1 MSNPGWPGWLKAA
14 ITIGVLVGGFALA
27 QYFEG
32 STGNKTQKTPPST
45 STPGAVRTSPQK
57 SSSQPV
63 QISYSDLI
71 DKGTITH
78 SGQTIEALLNKASK
92 SQPSQSAEI
101 YSELQPYLELFS
113 FICNDIVVSVKS
125 GDMMPY
131 VNVVADYQTGSR
143 QPGWAA
149 LFREGHYQLFV
160 GNGKA
165 RLFLKGKSPLDLFNQ
180 HYNVIRHPLREALT
194 TIGTDKMTVEVYAF
208 KNDYPSRTISLD
220 LNPHVLEVATNQL
233 GPKSKA
239 LPLGDLADFFN
250 QGITLEAAEIDGNA
264 DFYLYG
270 TPSARQTLATRPQ
283 SLEDFAVVY
292 RSMFHHGYNAPYI
305 SLDRHEDNRFAK
317 VNFGGLLED
326 TRVGSVVLEAD
337 KLFKTMSTGL
347 DPNTRSL
354 IKGKITD
361 TVPDF
366 MTEDERGLK
375 EVKDTET
382 GHVQIRYWF
391 YPDQIRSVTDG
402 RIGVVERYQFM
413 ADAERM
419 DSKVT
424 LGRASRDTIDHLNR
438 KFADYAQAL
447 PTYRELNTVGRM
459 MAIARWIQES
469 SARNQVDLDA
479 LLSVELSPFKTPRR
493 TKKLL
498 AITAEAYAGEGVE
511 GNIRTRRKVYS
522 LDAVLEG
529 AKSSIGDS
537 DILKLARRHFDKI
550 KDPYLIPYEIQNS
563 GNKIEKIKATLESLQ
578 TRIDRERMTLDRS
591 NDFEIGRFNAMVD
604 EFNSLREEH
613 NNAVRSYNESGRD
626 RQYSIRSIVSVGGGI
641 NLRPKS
647 FAKPL
652 QVLDSS
658 PLIQRIRSS
667 QIIIRSSP
675 GTVDG
680 KAKSSAKRNS
690 EMGAIKRLPIPW
702 KLVAE
707 QSSGDLIKR
716 RWTTSNQGS
725 ISVEVSSKTGY
736 AQHQVTTKGYFIKTT
751 VKPGRREVVVATS
764 GYPAEIVA
772 TGDFSQG
779 GTIILRR
786 GKKIDRQISPLDI
799 SDVQQESKWVWSGK
813 MKRSVPQ

>member
-1 MSNPGWPGWLKAA
+1 MSK
-14 ITIGVLVGGFALA
+14 IGV
-27 QYFEG
+27 
-32 STGNKTQKTPPST
+32 
-45 STPGAVRTSPQK
+45 
-57 SSSQPV
+57 
-63 QISYSDLI
+63 
-71 DKGTITH
+71 
-78 SGQTIEALLNKASK
+78 
-92 SQPSQSAEI
+92 
-101 YSELQPYLELFS
+101 
-113 FICNDIVVSVKS
+113 
-125 GDMMPY
+125 
-131 VNVVADYQTGSR
+131 
-143 QPGWAA
+143 
-149 LFREGHYQLFV
+149 
-160 GNGKA
+160 
-165 RLFLKGKSPLDLFNQ
+165 
-180 HYNVIRHPLREALT
+180 
-194 TIGTDKMTVEVYAF
+194 DKMTVEVYAF
-208 KNDYPSRTISLD
+208 ENDYPSRNITLD
-220 LNPHVLEVATNQL
+220 LNPHVLEVAANQL

-239 LPLGDLADFFN
+239 LPLTDLENFFN

-270 TPSARQTLATRPQ
+270 TPSVRQTLATRPQ
-283 SLEDFAVVY
+283 ALEDFAVVY

-305 SLDRHEDNRFAK
+305 SLDRHEDNRYAK

-326 TRVGSVVLEAD
+326 TSVGSVVLEAD

-354 IKGKITD
+354 IKGKITH

-366 MTEDERGLK
+366 VTEDERGLK
-375 EVKDTET
+375 EIRDTET

-391 YPDQIRSVTDG
+391 YPDQIRSATDG
-402 RIGVVERYQFM
+402 RIGVVERYQFI

-424 LGRASRDTIDHLNR
+424 LDRASRDTIDHLNR
-438 KFADYAQAL
+438 KFADYALAL

-459 MAIARWIQES
+459 MAIARWLQES

-498 AITAEAYAGEGVE
+498 ALTAEAYVGDGVE
-511 GNIRTRRKVYS
+511 GNIGTRRKVYS
-522 LDAVLEG
+522 FDAVLEG
-529 AKSSIGDS
+529 VKPSIDDS
-537 DILKLARRHFDKI
+537 DILELARRHFAKI
-550 KDPYLIPYEIQNS
+550 KDQFLIPHEVQIS
-563 GNKIEKIKATLESLQ
+563 GSKIEKIKATLESLQ

-591 NDFEIGRFNAMVD
+591 NDFEINRFNAMID
-604 EFNSLREEH
+604 DFNSLREEH

-626 RQYSIRSIVSVGGGI
+626 RKYSIRSIVSVGGGI
-641 NLRPKS
+641 NLRPKD

-667 QIIIRSSP
+667 RNVIRSSP

-680 KAKSSAKRNS
+680 KAKSAAKRNS
-690 EMGAIKRLPIPW
+690 EMDAIKRFSIPW

-716 RWTTSNQGS
+716 RWTTSNQEN
-725 ISVEVSSKTGY
+725 ISVAVNSKSGY
-736 AQHQVTTKGYFIKTT
+736 AHHQVTTKGYFINTT

-764 GYPAEIVA
+764 LYPTEIVA

-779 GTIILRR
+779 GVIILHR
-786 GKKIDRQISPLDI
+786 GKKIDRPMSQRDI
-799 SDVQQESKWVWSGK
+799 SDAPQESKWLRSGK
-813 MKRSVPQ
+813 RIASCYPQKVSLDENA